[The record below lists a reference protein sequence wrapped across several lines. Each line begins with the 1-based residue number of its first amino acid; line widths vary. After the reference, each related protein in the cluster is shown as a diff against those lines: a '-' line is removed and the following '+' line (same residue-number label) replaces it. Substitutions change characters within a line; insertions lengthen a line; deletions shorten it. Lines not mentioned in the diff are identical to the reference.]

1 MSLISEQEMTQLR
14 ETFDYI
20 DKNKDGFLNAD
31 ELKIFMKS
39 LGKHPSEK
47 ELKKMLKKSA
57 KNGLMDFPTFVNIT
71 SLKVQ
76 DPEQV
81 RTYF

>member
-1 MSLISEQEMTQLR
+1 MSLISEEEMNQLR

-31 ELKIFMKS
+31 ELKVFMKS
-39 LGKHPSEK
+39 LGKEPSDK

-57 KNGLMDFPTFVNIT
+57 KNGLMDFPTFVKIT
-71 SLKVQ
+71 SCRVQ
-76 DPEQV
+76 DP
-81 RTYF
+81 